1 MLTELLKDKKHW
13 LLLAIGLICLALWWI
28 ASQRKTNQTPL
39 IDQAINWLPA
49 IGGISFASE
58 ALIKLAK

>member
-13 LLLAIGLICLALWWI
+13 LLLAIGVICLVLWWI
-28 ASQRKTNQTPL
+28 ASQRKSKETPF

-49 IGGISFASE
+49 IGGIAFASE

>member
-13 LLLAIGLICLALWWI
+13 LLAIIGVICLILWWI
-28 ASQRKTNQTPL
+28 ASQRQTNQTPW

-49 IGGISFASE
+49 IGGIAFASE